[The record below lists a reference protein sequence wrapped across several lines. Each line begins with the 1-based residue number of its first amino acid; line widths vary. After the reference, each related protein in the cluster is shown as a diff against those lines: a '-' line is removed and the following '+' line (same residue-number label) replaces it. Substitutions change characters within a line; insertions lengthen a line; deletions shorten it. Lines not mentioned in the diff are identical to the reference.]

1 MNWIK
6 ETASVG
12 KDMNGYYSFNNMD
25 LYVMNPLPND
35 VDIASVLSTVANR
48 IPLHLCQGVDVVY
61 VGQFKDLKKR
71 EINAMFQDGAIYVT
85 NEQDDND
92 DFIDDIVHE
101 IAHSV
106 EAEHPNLIYED
117 GKLFTEFMGKRKR
130 LYSILKTHK
139 YNIDP
144 IFKTRPE
151 FNKEIDQYL
160 YKVVGYEMLNTL
172 TIGLFPSAYAS
183 TSMSEYFATGFE
195 DYFIGDRKGLKKDC
209 PVLFSK
215 LEQLYFMGEN

>member
-1 MNWIK
+1 MI
-6 ETASVG
+6 
-12 KDMNGYYSFNNMD
+12 
-25 LYVMNPLPND
+25 
-35 VDIASVLSTVANR
+35 
-48 IPLHLCQGVDVVY
+48 
-61 VGQFKDLKKR
+61 
-71 EINAMFQDGAIYVT
+71 
-85 NEQDDND
+85 
-92 DFIDDIVHE
+92 
-101 IAHSV
+101 
-106 EAEHPNLIYED
+106 
-117 GKLFTEFMGKRKR
+117 EFLGKRKR